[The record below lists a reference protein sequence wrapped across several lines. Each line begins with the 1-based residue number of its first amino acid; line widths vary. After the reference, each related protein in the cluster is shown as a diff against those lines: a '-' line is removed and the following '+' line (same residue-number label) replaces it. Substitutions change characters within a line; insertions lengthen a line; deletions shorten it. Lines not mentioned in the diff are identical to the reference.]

1 MGLLAK
7 KGGGDEEKDPSGQ
20 SLDLERKHCPTCRR
34 ELPPWREVCPDDDT
48 PLVPLTAMPTDDGPA
63 VPDHLLEGLEDEPA
77 PAEADATPEW
87 PDHPDRPET

>member
-20 SLDLERKHCPTCRR
+20 SLDMERKHCPTCRR

-48 PLVPLTAMPTDDGPA
+48 PLVPLSSMPADDGPPIPA
-63 VPDHLLEGLEDEPA
+63 HLLDGLDDGEDEGDDGEGDDRATHP
-77 PAEADATPEW
+77 EA
-87 PDHPDRPET
+87 